1 MKRKLFY
8 LFPFLTPLANY
19 FNNKSAASS
28 PGVVPQGIFTG
39 QFRLL
44 QFSKKT
50 GVFDTVSAN
59 IQLSMEQ
66 TGYSV
71 TGDTSTVQAGSY
83 GPYAI
88 NTINSTID
96 FQDKTY
102 PHTGVPTKT
111 HLNGVYQYY
120 YDGKVFQLL
129 ANSVLDKMSLQY
141 DLKKQA
147 IG

>member
-1 MKRKLFY
+1 MKYKLLY
-8 LFPFLTPLANY
+8 LFPFLKPLAGY
-19 FNNKSAASS
+19 FNSKRAEES
-28 PGVVPQGIFTG
+28 PVVIPHGTFTG

-102 PHTGVPTKT
+102 PHTGIPTKT

-120 YDGKVFQLL
+120 YDGTVFQLV
-129 ANSVLDKMSLQY
+129 ANSVLDKLSLQY

-147 IG
+147 IS